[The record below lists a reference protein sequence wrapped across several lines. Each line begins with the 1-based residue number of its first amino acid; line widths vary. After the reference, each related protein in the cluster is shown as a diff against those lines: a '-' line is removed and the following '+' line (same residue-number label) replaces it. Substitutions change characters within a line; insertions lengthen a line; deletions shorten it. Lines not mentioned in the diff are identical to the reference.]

1 MTTPIRPGMTPL
13 APTAAPQRSPAALA
27 AQRAFFQQ
35 ALAQAGQPAAAPAV
49 AQAAQPAATA
59 VSAAPAAA
67 SSAAVEP
74 APRLGRY
81 LDIRV

>member
-1 MTTPIRPGMTPL
+1 MTTPIRPGMPPL
-13 APTAAPQRSPAALA
+13 APAAASQRSPAALA

-35 ALAQAGQPAAAPAV
+35 ALAQASQPAAAPAV
-49 AQAAQPAATA
+49 AQAAQPATTP
-59 VSAAPAAA
+59 VTAAPAAA